1 VKENN
6 ILVAK
11 KEPTK
16 KYTFEIIK
24 VKNSHLDI
32 KIYEVLFFWV
42 NNTKYHILVTLINQH
57 ENNINQTKKWE
68 R

>member
-1 VKENN
+1 MKENN

-24 VKNSHLDI
+24 VKNSRLDI
-32 KIYEVLFFWV
+32 KRCITESGRKLGGVGCGAHVREYIVE
-42 NNTKYHILVTLINQH
+42 K
-57 ENNINQTKKWE
+57 
-68 R
+68 RGDG